1 MELVSEMLVFARVV
15 EAKGFTSAAR
25 QLRLSTSAV
34 SRSVGRLEAHLGVR
48 LLQRTTRALTLTEL
62 GREVYARCAQMAE
75 TAREV
80 QALAGSLG
88 QAPRGRLRVSAAAT
102 LGQRWLAPL
111 LPSFLQNWPE
121 IDLELTLHDRHV
133 DLVNESF
140 DAAIRIT
147 NEPPE
152 GMAARPLFDTAYVLV
167 GAPAYLLR
175 CGMPEQP
182 PALAGH
188 SIMYLGYDS
197 FDDRLLLARGE
208 ARHELRMKGR
218 ATVSNS
224 IAMLALAQAGVG
236 LAVLP
241 DFTAAAA
248 LREGTVQ
255 RVLPDWQLG
264 GAYRARPVRLLYAP
278 TRHVP
283 GKLRAFIDHLVQA
296 VAEEQSGPAA
306 QG

>member
-1 MELVSEMLVFARVV
+1 
-15 EAKGFTSAAR
+15 
-25 QLRLSTSAV
+25 
-34 SRSVGRLEAHLGVR
+34 
-48 LLQRTTRALTLTEL
+48 
-62 GREVYARCAQMAE
+62 
-75 TAREV
+75 
-80 QALAGSLG
+80 
-88 QAPRGRLRVSAAAT
+88 
-102 LGQRWLAPL
+102 
-111 LPSFLQNWPE
+111 
-121 IDLELTLHDRHV
+121 
-133 DLVNESF
+133 
-140 DAAIRIT
+140 
-147 NEPPE
+147 
-152 GMAARPLFDTAYVLV
+152 VLV

-255 RVLPDWQLG
+255 R
-264 GAYRARPVRLLYAP
+264 LLYAP

-283 GKLRAFIDHLVQA
+283 AKLRAFIDHLLQA